1 LAVEKRTP
9 FESVGPV
16 PAPIGPYNVAIL
28 ADIGKVKLL
37 SALLALIALFGFAT
51 CGFAAAKVIPL
62 PRPRPADIARP
73 EPPAE
78 ASAEEPAP
86 PSACRLRLTAELAVA
101 PSLPAL
107 VGPGECSVE
116 DVVRLEAVW
125 LADQTRVAVTPP
137 AILRCSFVEAIVHWV
152 REDLAPAVR
161 AFGGPLKSVDNYA
174 AYDCRGRNRI
184 IGAKLSEHGKA
195 NALDVRSVKLAS
207 GSVIELT
214 DPTVDKDFR
223 ERVRKSTCARFTTVL
238 GPGSDGYHE
247 NHIHVDLAERA
258 GGHRMCQW
266 DVREP
271 GEEAVPLPQ
280 PRPAAAP

>member
-1 LAVEKRTP
+1 MP

-16 PAPIGPYNVAIL
+16 RVPIGPYNVAIRV
-28 ADIGKVKLL
+28 DIGTVKLL

-62 PRPRPADIARP
+62 PRPRPADMARP

-116 DVVRLEAVW
+116 DVVRLEAVR
-125 LADQTRVAVTPP
+125 LADKTRVAVTPP
-137 AILRCSFVEAIVHWV
+137 AILRCSFAEAIVHWV
-152 REDLAPAVR
+152 REDLASAVR
-161 AFGGPLKSVDNYA
+161 AFGGSLKSIDNYA

-207 GSVIELT
+207 GSVVELT
-214 DPTVDKDFR
+214 DSAVDKDFR

>member
-1 LAVEKRTP
+1 VEKRTP

-28 ADIGKVKLL
+28 ADIGTVKLL

-125 LADQTRVAVTPP
+125 LADKTRVAVTPP